1 MEKKKEFIINM
12 MFWAVIGALLYI
24 VSKFLLPALIPF
36 IIGFFIACL
45 VRFLA
50 HKIGGKSDRAK
61 KYIAIGIIVAIY
73 AVLFTGM
80 ILISVNF
87 ANKIGDFIQS
97 LPSIYNDSLLP
108 MLNLFL
114 AKVEHIAMQFDE
126 VVANAVRNALK
137 DVLSSIGTYIFDLS
151 QVLVGF
157 ISNGIV
163 KIPSFLIKLIV
174 MVVSTFF
181 IAVDFDKISALVRK
195 IIGNKRYG
203 MMKQGIYHTK
213 TVLSAY
219 IKSYT
224 LLFCLTF
231 IELCIGFAILKIP
244 YPTIIALCIAVFDI
258 LPILGT
264 GGVLIP
270 WALICLF
277 IGNTPLGI
285 GIFVLYLIIT
295 AIRNTIEPKIVGQQI
310 GLHPLATLMAMFVGM
325 NMFGLAGLIFF
336 PVTLV
341 IIVSMVKAGAI
352 NFEEPKEN

>member
-12 MFWAVIGALLYI
+12 LFWAVIGALLYI
-24 VSKFLLPALIPF
+24 VFKFLFPALIPF
-36 IIGFFIACL
+36 IIGFLVACL
-45 VRFLA
+45 VRFFA
-50 HKIGGKSDRAK
+50 KKIGGKSDKAR

-73 AVLFTGM
+73 AVLFTAM

-97 LPSIYNDSLLP
+97 LPSIYSNSFMP
-108 MLNLFL
+108 MLELVL
-114 AKVEHIAMQFDE
+114 TKIEDIAMQFDV
-126 VVANAVRNALK
+126 VVARAIQDALN
-137 DVLSSIGTYIFDLS
+137 DLQSSIGTYIFDIS
-151 QVLVGF
+151 QAAVGF
-157 ISNGIV
+157 ISDSVIS
-163 KIPSFLIKLIV
+163 IPSFLIKLIV
-174 MVVSTFF
+174 TVVSTFF
-181 IAVDFDKISALVRK
+181 IAVDFEKITELLRK
-195 IIGNKRYG
+195 VIGAKKYG
-203 MMKQGIYHTK
+203 MLKEGVFHTK

-219 IKSYT
+219 LKSYT

-231 IELCIGFAILKIP
+231 IELCIGFCILGIP
-244 YPTIIALCIAVFDI
+244 YPTLIALCIAIFDI

-270 WALICLF
+270 WALICIF
-277 IGNTPLGI
+277 IGKTPFGI

-341 IIVSMVKAGAI
+341 IIVSMVKGGAI
-352 NFEEPKEN
+352 KFPENKEN